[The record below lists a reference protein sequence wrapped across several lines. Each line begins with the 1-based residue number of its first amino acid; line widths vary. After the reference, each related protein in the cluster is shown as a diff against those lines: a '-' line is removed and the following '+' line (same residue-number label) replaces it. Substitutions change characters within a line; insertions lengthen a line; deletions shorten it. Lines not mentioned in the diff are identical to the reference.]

1 MNMFINFAVFQA
13 GWMASVIGAANGL
26 PWIGPL
32 AVAGAMWLHLH
43 NAARPQLEVMLIAAC
58 GLTGIVFD
66 SLLVVQG
73 WVTYPSGMFSQ
84 YFAPYWIVGMWLLFA
99 TTLNVSLA
107 WLKGRWVL
115 ASIMGAI
122 FGPASYVAGERL
134 GGVALVDAQAALITL
149 GAGWALI
156 MPGLMA
162 LADRLD
168 GMTAPSAARVRIR

>member
-1 MNMFINFAVFQA
+1 MHPAVFPWQ
-13 GWMASVIGAANGL
+13 ILNEL
-26 PWIGPL
+26 PEFSATPG
-32 AVAGAMWLHLH
+32 
-43 NAARPQLEVMLIAAC
+43 
-58 GLTGIVFD
+58 
-66 SLLVVQG
+66 SLR
-73 WVTYPSGMFSQ
+73 WRSNRSSFNS
-84 YFAPYWIVGMWLLFA
+84 
-99 TTLNVSLA
+99 
-107 WLKGRWVL
+107 RWVL